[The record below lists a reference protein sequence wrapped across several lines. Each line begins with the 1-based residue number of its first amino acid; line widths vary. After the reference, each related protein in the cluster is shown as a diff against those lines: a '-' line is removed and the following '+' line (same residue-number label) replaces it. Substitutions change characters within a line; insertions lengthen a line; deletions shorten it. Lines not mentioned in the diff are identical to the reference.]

1 MSTFDAGIEQIRGKL
16 NSYIFQT
23 MKTVG
28 FIGGIAPESTIEYY
42 RKIVASY
49 LKRGATGNYPQIII
63 NSIDMSKMLLMISNG
78 EFEAVSHYL
87 ASEIKKLENA
97 GAEFGVIASNT
108 PHIVFNRVRAL
119 SQLPLISIVE
129 VTGQKIADAGLEK
142 VALFG
147 TKFTMQGEFY
157 TEALSRNGIEVI
169 TPDEADQEFIHDK
182 YMGELIKGI
191 IMDQT
196 RTGLIAVIE
205 KLVKQNN
212 IQGLILGGTELPLIL
227 KPENVS
233 SIHIFDTTEI
243 HVESIMEVLR

>member
-1 MSTFDAGIEQIRGKL
+1 
-16 NSYIFQT
+16 

-28 FIGGIAPESTIEYY
+28 IIGGIAPESTIEYY

-49 LKRGATGNYPQIII
+49 LKRGASGNYPQIII
-63 NSIDMSKMLLMISNG
+63 NSIDMSKMLTLIGNG
-78 EFEAVSHYL
+78 DFEAVSHYL
-87 ASEIKKLENA
+87 ACEVKKLENA
-97 GAEFGVIASNT
+97 GAEFAVLASNT
-108 PHIVFNRVRAL
+108 PHIVFDRVRAL

-129 VTGQKIADAGLEK
+129 VTAQKIVDAGLKK

-169 TPDEADQEFIHDK
+169 TPDEADQAFIHDK
-182 YMGELIKGI
+182 YMGELVKSI
-191 IMDQT
+191 IIDQT
-196 RTGLIAVIE
+196 RTGLIAVIDRM
-205 KLVKQNN
+205 KKQNG

-227 KPENVS
+227 NPENVA
-233 SIHIFDTTEI
+233 SIHVFDTTEI